1 MMKTNPVIVKELR
14 ARMRGARAFIVLTAY
29 LLLLSCFTSL
39 IYLSVSGSAQATA
52 GSQMGPAL
60 GKVVFGGVVAFEL
73 FLVCFMTP
81 AFTAGAISGER
92 EKRTYD
98 LLITT
103 LLPARSIVLGK
114 LISALAYVVLLI
126 LAAVPL
132 ESLAFVLGGVTPAE
146 VIIASIV
153 LLVTALGYGSI
164 GIFYSSLARSSTLST
179 VLTYATTL
187 LTNLGLP
194 IVALLLAPA
203 FSMGLE
209 EIFGDPP
216 WTTLVLLIYFFGFLA
231 CTNPLL
237 TAILTEML
245 IVEGKPLFFFTEQL
259 DSQHTILLASPWL
272 VYTIFYLVVSV
283 VLIRLSIRRIEP
295 VRRGRKGNM

>member
-1 MMKTNPVIVKELR
+1 MKTNPVIVKELR
-14 ARMRGARAFIVLTAY
+14 GRMRGARAFIVLTAY
-29 LLLLSCFTSL
+29 LLLLSCLTSL
-39 IYLSVSGSAQATA
+39 LYLSVSATQATV
-52 GSQMGPAL
+52 GQTGPVL
-60 GKVVFGGVVAFEL
+60 GKLIFGGVVAFEL
-73 FLVCFMTP
+73 FVVCFMAP

-132 ESLAFVLGGVTPAE
+132 ESLAFMLGGVAPEE

-179 VLTYATTL
+179 VLTYATVLLITL
-187 LTNLGLP
+187 GIP
-194 IVALLLAPA
+194 IIGLLLAPT
-203 FSMGLE
+203 FSAGLDT
-209 EIFGDPP
+209 IFDDPP
-216 WTTLVLLIYFFGFLA
+216 WTTLMLLIYFFGFLA
-231 CTNPLL
+231 CTNPPI
-237 TAILTEML
+237 TVILTEVL
-245 IVEGKPLFFFTEQL
+245 ITEGKPLFLFTEQL

-272 VYTIFYLVVSV
+272 VYTVFYLVVSV

-295 VRRGRKGNM
+295 VRGRRRHRDRE